1 MDLYS
6 PLMQRYLKILMQWY
20 LKIQLALR
28 FWGHKQRK
36 YNDHVYCLFC
46 LCPLDLTINRNFN
59 RSVSS
64 IATSA
69 KCDTDIQ
76 RFNDLPSLCAHSES
90 SLTTW
95 LAENTKRI
103 LCACSENWTLPEVAF
118 LFDQKERGLWE
129 KNAVLLFLQYGN
141 DFVWLPGV
149 ILNPRLMAVSTL
161 CLRLCFLHTRNKL
174 SHLLCVPKF
183 EFFEAHFL

>member
-1 MDLYS
+1 MLVLRLSID
-6 PLMQRYLKILMQWY
+6 PTFDILKFSLH
-20 LKIQLALR
+20 
-28 FWGHKQRK
+28 WGFEDTNKGNRMTMSI
-36 YNDHVYCLFC
+36 DLFC
-46 LCPLDLTINRNFN
+46 LCPLDLTIKLNFN
-59 RSVSS
+59 RSVPR

-69 KCDTDIQ
+69 KCDTDIP
-76 RFNDLPSLCAHSES
+76 RFNDFSSLCAFSES

-103 LCACSENWTLPEVAF
+103 LCACSENWTHPEVAF
-118 LFDQKERGLWE
+118 LCGGQKEPGLWE
-129 KNAVLLFLQYGN
+129 KNAVLLFLQWGY